1 MDNEPNHTAKVT
13 QDTEMAYF
21 SVTNRA
27 CLVNVD
33 KTGGRKTTSSTV
45 QDTEREEIHLL
56 MPLLILKLCFCY

>member
-1 MDNEPNHTAKVT
+1 MDNKPNHTAKVT

-45 QDTEREEIHLL
+45 QGAEWEEIH
-56 MPLLILKLCFCY
+56 